1 MLLNHRV
8 GKDIPPLF
16 ICYTLLKMP
25 HFTSQISICCCF
37 HKSPLILSFHFRYDQ
52 STQKNDIALAKL
64 ERSVTFRRGL
74 RPACLP
80 QRFRG
85 FPLKNLK
92 DNPKVIGWGKTE
104 NNQPISPRL
113 LQASVPFVDNP
124 TCSGKYGSAIAG
136 LDISSTQI
144 CAGDDDRDS
153 CSGGKGPLNTILTRF
168 SFG

>member
-1 MLLNHRV
+1 MLY
-8 GKDIPPLF
+8 PLENTPF
-16 ICYTLLKMP
+16 C
-25 HFTSQISICCCF
+25 ISNQLVLFKHVPID
-37 HKSPLILSFHFRYDQ
+37 SIILHFRYDQ

-124 TCSGKYGSAIAG
+124 TCSDKYGSAIAG

-153 CSGGKGPLNTILTRF
+153 CSGGKVPAIKRYGVIQ
-168 SFG
+168 